1 MKKLLILSIF
11 TYFIFSSS
19 VFATTSTDYLQ
30 EIYSKTC
37 NKEVTIKSK
46 KEFIDKYEQRL
57 GDKFISSIVYG
68 EADFKIKGARKKRV
82 SYVCM
87 LENDCT
93 PIWGYILPR

>member
-1 MKKLLILSIF
+1 MKKIFSLSIF
-11 TYFIFSSS
+11 AYLILQSS

-46 KEFIDKYEQRL
+46 KEFIDKYEQKL
-57 GDKFISSIVYG
+57 GDKFISSIAYG
-68 EADFKIKGARKKRV
+68 EADFKLKGARKKRV